1 MTFDAQ
7 QSSPTGFEVK
17 LPGPRV
23 AVILWPIITAF
34 NLRNH
39 KTSMRPDTSPTVYS
53 RSRLGAALAAVFA
66 LAVACGATGCD
77 GLSNPA
83 KPGRVILI
91 GIDGASPRIVNEMFA
106 KGELPNLAKLAR
118 EGVSGELRSVIPM
131 HSPRIWNTIATGMT
145 PEQHG
150 IVGFSYPN
158 RIGNQQLYV
167 STDRK
172 APALWSIVSAA
183 GLRVGVINFWNTY
196 PLEKVDGV
204 IVSDHVLAKE
214 IEGRNELTG
223 SAQTETG
230 AVIFPE
236 AWNEKLVQLIKD
248 NATPVPDFED
258 PFAPP
263 KILPRWVLRDELQ
276 RRFKEDGAI
285 ASMTSKIVRE
295 EKPDVTMVLLCGIDR
310 VSHYLW
316 GVMES
321 PEHYSQGLIPTPET
335 RAGGREALFSYYQY
349 TDALVGEIIKDYGPN
364 DLVMVVSDHGFEAEQ
379 GMLRLTGN
387 HTTEKA
393 IDGVIFARGR
403 GIEPGSE
410 SKHVSVNDITPT
422 ILTWLG
428 FATANDMAGVAA
440 DFLPEEVRGAVT
452 PVQSY
457 KDLEIEYVDTK
468 PLPSGVEDD
477 IVEQLRALGYID
489 EP

>member
-1 MTFDAQ
+1 
-7 QSSPTGFEVK
+7 
-17 LPGPRV
+17 
-23 AVILWPIITAF
+23 
-34 NLRNH
+34 
-39 KTSMRPDTSPTVYS
+39 
-53 RSRLGAALAAVFA
+53 
-66 LAVACGATGCD
+66 
-77 GLSNPA
+77 
-83 KPGRVILI
+83 
-91 GIDGASPRIVNEMFA
+91 MFA

-285 ASMTSKIVRE
+285 ASMTSKIVHE

-321 PEHYSQGLIPTPET
+321 PEHYTQGLIPTPET
-335 RAGGREALFSYYQY
+335 RAGG
-349 TDALVGEIIKDYGPN
+349 GP
-364 DLVMVVSDHGFEAEQ
+364 
-379 GMLRLTGN
+379 
-387 HTTEKA
+387 
-393 IDGVIFARGR
+393 
-403 GIEPGSE
+403 
-410 SKHVSVNDITPT
+410 
-422 ILTWLG
+422 
-428 FATANDMAGVAA
+428 
-440 DFLPEEVRGAVT
+440 
-452 PVQSY
+452 
-457 KDLEIEYVDTK
+457 
-468 PLPSGVEDD
+468 
-477 IVEQLRALGYID
+477 
-489 EP
+489 